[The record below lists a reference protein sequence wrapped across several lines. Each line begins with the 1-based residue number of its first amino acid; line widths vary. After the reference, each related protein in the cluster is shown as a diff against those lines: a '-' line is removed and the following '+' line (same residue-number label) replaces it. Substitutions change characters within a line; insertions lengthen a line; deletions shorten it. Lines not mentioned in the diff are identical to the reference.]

1 MSREVLGFA
10 VNRLQYALIAEAWR
24 MVESG
29 VISAVDIDK
38 VMTEGLGMRYALYG
52 VLGIAQLN
60 AEGIDLFI

>member
-1 MSREVLGFA
+1 MVGFA

-24 MVESG
+24 MVESE

-52 VLGIAQLN
+52 MFAIAQLN
-60 AEGIDLFI
+60 ADGKNTKLC